1 MLRPPAAQAKGA
13 IRPVLGEPGGMPTS
27 GAAFRPQG
35 GPMRR
40 RSLLAALPGAL
51 GAAPA
56 AVAQARP
63 EEVDLLLVLAVDAS
77 GSIDPEEFRLQREGY
92 AEALSH
98 PAVLAAIT
106 GKPRGGAI
114 AVAMVEWG
122 SPGGAATVVDWMR
135 VSDAASAR
143 ALAQAVLEAPRSRQG
158 WNAIGDALD
167 HAARML
173 LAAPFRAAEKVID
186 LSGDGPDM
194 RSLRPAAVPWDDAV
208 AAGIAINALAVA
220 ASGQVTRMG
229 EPLAET
235 YRREVIG
242 GPGAFV
248 VTAEDRRDVARALRA
263 KLIREIA

>member
-1 MLRPPAAQAKGA
+1 
-13 IRPVLGEPGGMPTS
+13 
-27 GAAFRPQG
+27 
-35 GPMRR
+35 MRR
-40 RSLLAALPGAL
+40 RSLLALPGAL
-51 GAAPA
+51 APAAAPA
-56 AVAQARP
+56 QPVP
-63 EEVDLLLVLAVDAS
+63 ELDLLLVLAVDAS
-77 GSIDPEEFRLQREGY
+77 GSIDPDEFRLQREGY
-92 AEALSH
+92 AEALTH

-106 GKPRGGAI
+106 GKPRGAI

-122 SPGGAATVVDWMR
+122 APGGAATVVDWMR
-135 VSDAASAR
+135 VQDAASAR
-143 ALAQAVLEAPRSRQG
+143 ALAEAVLDAPRSRQS

-167 HAARML
+167 HCARML

-186 LSGDGPDM
+186 LSGDGPDL
-194 RSLRPAAVPWDDAV
+194 RSLRPATAARDDAV

-220 ASGQVTRMG
+220 AAGQVTRYG

-248 VTAEDRRDVARALRA
+248 LTAEDRRDIARALRA

>member
-1 MLRPPAAQAKGA
+1 
-13 IRPVLGEPGGMPTS
+13 
-27 GAAFRPQG
+27 
-35 GPMRR
+35 MRR
-40 RSLLAALPGAL
+40 RSLLALPGAAL
-51 GAAPA
+51 PPLAPA
-56 AVAQARP
+56 HAPAQP
-63 EEVDLLLVLAVDAS
+63 PPEVDLLLVLAVDAS
-77 GSIDPEEFRLQREGY
+77 GSIDPDEFRLQREGY
-92 AEALSH
+92 AEALAH

-106 GKPRGGAI
+106 GRPRGAI

-135 VSDAASAR
+135 VADAGSAR
-143 ALAQAVLEAPRSRQG
+143 ALAEAVLDAPRSRQS

-167 HAARML
+167 HCARMI

-186 LSGDGPDM
+186 LSGDGPDL
-194 RSLRPAAVPWDDAV
+194 RGLRPAPAARDDAV

-220 ASGQVTRMG
+220 AAGQVTRFG

-248 VTAEDRRDVARALRA
+248 LTAEDRRDIARALRA